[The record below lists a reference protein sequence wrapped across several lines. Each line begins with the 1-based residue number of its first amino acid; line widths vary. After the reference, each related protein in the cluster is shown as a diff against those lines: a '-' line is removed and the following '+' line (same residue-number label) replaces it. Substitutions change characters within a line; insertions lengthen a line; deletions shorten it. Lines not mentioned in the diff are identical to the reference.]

1 MIDINELVKSEE
13 AMAVVDGGAWVGDL
27 DGAEGLELFVCG
39 LSSLDA
45 QKAIEKYQVDARQKN
60 KGKPLNERQ
69 LAEVM
74 QKVLADVVLKDWR
87 GLSSGGVPVEYSKE
101 LATNFLTSRGGDKFV
116 MAVLQAAKRVDSE
129 SQSFVEAAL
138 KN

>member
-1 MIDINELVKSEE
+1 MIDINELVKSDE

-45 QKAIEKYQVDARQKN
+45 QKAIEKGQADARAKN
-60 KGKPLNERQ
+60 KGKPLNDQQ

-74 QKVLADVVLKDWR
+74 QKVLAGVVLKDWR
-87 GLSSGGVPVEYSKE
+87 GLASDGVAVEYSKE
-101 LATNFLTSRGGDKFV
+101 LATKFLTSRGGDKFV
-116 MAVLQAAKRVDSE
+116 MAVLQAAKRVDNE
-129 SQSFVEAAL
+129 SQTFVEQAL

>member
-13 AMAVVDGGAWVGDL
+13 ALAVVDGGAWVGDL
-27 DGAEGLELFVCG
+27 DGAEGLELFVLG

-45 QKAIEKYQVDARQKN
+45 QKELEKGQAAARSKN
-60 KGKPLNERQ
+60 KGKPLNDLQ
-69 LAEVM
+69 LSKIM
-74 QKVLADVVLKDWR
+74 QKVLAEAVLKNWR
-87 GLSSGGVPVEYSKE
+87 GLSSGGDPVEYSKE
-101 LATNFLTSRGGDKFV
+101 LATKFLTSRGSDKFA

-129 SQSFVEAAL
+129 SQSFAEAAL